1 MKDNYF
7 YCYVKDV
14 WSKDFSSFVDN
25 ILKVKSFTPII
36 REDNKILFRINENYL
51 DDAEKILI
59 KNVKEGAWHDL
70 VNKDEI
76 IIIFGPNDIERI
88 PLSVPFDNKIWLRM
102 KELEPSIR
110 KYNNIKDMILSSKYA
125 TYIYD

>member
-1 MKDNYF
+1 MKDSYF
-7 YCYVKDV
+7 YCYVKYV
-14 WSKDFSSFVDN
+14 WSKDFNSFVDN
-25 ILKVKSFTPII
+25 IIKVKSFTPLV

-59 KNVKEGAWHDL
+59 ENVKEGAWHDL
-70 VNKDEI
+70 ANKDEI

-88 PLSVPFDNKIWLRM
+88 PLSVQFDNKIWLRM

-125 TYIYD
+125 PYI